1 MRGKTIR
8 HFLIDGQVDG
18 RWSSE
23 LSNWTGKAYKIP
35 RTYINQCSDRKD
47 LGKTGV
53 YFLIGR
59 NDETDVELII
69 VNPDEEYEEI
79 KKIITPSVKSKL
91 SGKINLFSI
100 E

>member
-1 MRGKTIR
+1 MSKKININAFKVGKCLNSR
-8 HFLIDGQVDG
+8 ELINDG
-18 RWSSE
+18 
-23 LSNWTGKAYKIP
+23 
-35 RTYINQCSDRKD
+35 
-47 LGKTGV
+47 
-53 YFLIGR
+53 
-59 NDETDVELII
+59 TDVELII

>member
-1 MRGKTIR
+1 MKKKISINGSKNGRCLNSR
-8 HFLIDGQVDG
+8 ELI
-18 RWSSE
+18 
-23 LSNWTGKAYKIP
+23 
-35 RTYINQCSDRKD
+35 
-47 LGKTGV
+47 
-53 YFLIGR
+53 

-100 E
+100 EWKIKCRVMIENI